1 MFSLR
6 PASLTDASDLSR
18 MLSRCTE
25 RYLDRSTSADE
36 AIDRLT
42 QAGPE
47 PERTAVIA
55 IAEDRIV
62 GFGNAWPAEAGEV
75 KCFARVDPDATGHG
89 IGSALLDRL
98 EANATTLGTELT
110 ATQWAAD
117 EAGEGLLRACGFE
130 PSRYF
135 LRMAGDLTAMNE
147 EEQPPPPGVAIR
159 PFRADDEEALYDA
172 WATAFATASGDVPE
186 SRADWWRER
195 RDALAAEYDPG
206 SWLVAVANGA
216 VVGFAICKQVE
227 DSRGWAGY
235 VSDVG
240 VVPARRGQGLAA
252 ALLWRSFRN
261 MRERGLQR
269 VTLDVDAENKTSA
282 LRLYRKVGLREEPLF
297 TIWAKHLIRCA
308 SCITRPRRFS

>member
-6 PASLTDASDLSR
+6 PASLTDAPELSR
-18 MLSRCTE
+18 MLTRCTE
-25 RYLDRSTSADE
+25 RYLDRSTPAEE
-36 AIDRLT
+36 AVDRIT

-55 IAEDRIV
+55 VAGHRIV
-62 GFGNAWPAEAGEV
+62 GFGNVWPAEVGEV
-75 KCFARVDPDATGHG
+75 KCFARVDPDATGQG

-98 EANATTLGTELT
+98 EAKATTLGTELT

-135 LRMAGDLTAMNE
+135 LRMAGDLAAMNE
-147 EEQPPPPGVAIR
+147 EEPPPPPGIAIR
-159 PFRADDEEALYDA
+159 ALRVDDEEALYDA
-172 WATAFATASGDVPE
+172 WATAFATATGQVPE

-195 RDALAAEYDPG
+195 RDAFAAGYDPG
-206 SWLVAVANGA
+206 LWLVAFANGA
-216 VVGFAICKQVE
+216 VVGFAICKEVE
-227 DSRGWAGY
+227 DGRGLAGY

-252 ALLWRSFRN
+252 ALLWRSFRT

-269 VTLDVDAENKTSA
+269 VALDVDAENKTSA
-282 LRLYRKVGLREEPLF
+282 LRLYRKVGLREKPLF
-297 TIWAKHLIRCA
+297 TIWAKHLA
-308 SCITRPRRFS
+308 APRRSPVRDA